1 MKRVAYLV
9 GGSVLFILGL
19 AACSSD
25 ATSTPSTGVG
35 AGGDSGTAGTSTAGG
50 AGGSAGSGTPGGGGD
65 AGTTSA
71 PGAGGMMQGAGGMG
85 PPGAGGNGQAGTN
98 PFGGPGA
105 GGSDP
110 AGGPGAG
117 GGGPGGGPGA
127 GGSGPAQDCGTCIG
141 DKCSA
146 EGAACQGDPACGAII
161 TCANMCTDAACQ
173 QACVDGNPAGAAA
186 FNTLLT
192 CVGANCATEC
202 GGGGGGTGGSG
213 GAVKCTQIDLGDMG
227 GPCSTCGHTSC
238 CGELEACFNDA
249 DCNKVNGCLVAC
261 KGDQMCQQGC
271 VNAPG
276 GDLFLAS
283 NSCISKNCMKECQ
296 LADGCLTLGPESP
309 RSTGWR
315 ASGPI
320 AGPLP
325 RGIDGPGHTVPPAT
339 PGWPTEAGAGA
350 TCP

>member
-35 AGGDSGTAGTSTAGG
+35 AGGDSGAAGTSTAGG

-85 PPGAGGNGQAGTN
+85 TPGPGGAAGTCGAN
-98 PFGGPGA
+98 PFGGGCEGGA
-105 GGSDP
+105 AGS
-110 AGGPGAG
+110 GPGP
-117 GGGPGGGPGA
+117 GPGGSAGA
-127 GGSGPAQDCGTCIG
+127 AGSAPAQDCQTCIG
-141 DKCSA
+141 TECGN
-146 EGAACQGDPACGAII
+146 EGAACQNDAACAAILGCLN
-161 TCANMCTDAACQ
+161 TMMCADAACQ
-173 QACVDGNPAGAAA
+173 QACIDANKSGEAS
-186 FNTLLT
+186 LT
-192 CVGANCATEC
+192 ALSQCVNAKCMDAC
-202 GGGGGGTGGSG
+202 PVPDP
-213 GAVKCTQIDLGDMG
+213 GAVKCTQIDLGDKG